1 MTSYNYVNGEYTS
14 ESRKLVTDILR
25 GEWGYR
31 GAVVT
36 DWGGGLDAVKQVK
49 AGNDMIQ
56 PGMNVQYETLL
67 AALKDGSLTEPEI
80 DRCVRR
86 ILELVLRTPRFS
98 GYRYSDAPDLEA
110 HAAVARDAAA
120 EGMVLLKNDATLP
133 WTAPHG
139 SHSTASAPMRSRR
152 EAEVRATSTN
162 PTSWTCATGLLRSG
176 FTLNPAVDSL
186 YVEWIRRE
194 NERLAPIRAV
204 RPWYLYDLRP
214 NEVREIDSAI
224 ERGAAESDV
233 AVITISRTSA
243 EAFDRHIER
252 DYLLR
257 SDETALIKSVSRA
270 FRAAGKKVVV
280 MLNIC
285 GVVEMASWQDMAD
298 AVMICWQPGQEGG
311 NSVAAVL
318 AGEVSPSGHLP
329 MTIPSATPTYPRR
342 ISHSTSRKP
351 GSTNRTNI
359 TAPP

>member
-133 WTAPHG
+133 LDCSARIALYGVGSYAFTAGGRG
-139 SHSTASAPMRSRR
+139 SGDVNKPYVVDLRD
-152 EAEVRATSTN
+152 
-162 PTSWTCATGLLRSG
+162 GLLRSG

-214 NEVREIDSAI
+214 NEVRKSTAQPN
-224 ERGAAESDV
+224 AA
-233 AVITISRTSA
+233 
-243 EAFDRHIER
+243 
-252 DYLLR
+252 
-257 SDETALIKSVSRA
+257 
-270 FRAAGKKVVV
+270 
-280 MLNIC
+280 
-285 GVVEMASWQDMAD
+285 
-298 AVMICWQPGQEGG
+298 
-311 NSVAAVL
+311 
-318 AGEVSPSGHLP
+318 
-329 MTIPSATPTYPRR
+329 PR
-342 ISHSTSRKP
+342 
-351 GSTNRTNI
+351 NRTW
-359 TAPP
+359 P